1 MTRSRTARRIVG
13 IAFLAVIALLI
24 SLSIAVYNQSF
35 SNDTMVTLYTDST
48 GNEMNFHADVM
59 VRGVVV
65 GQVRSISANGDG
77 AILTLA
83 IDPNIASTL
92 PANVTAEM
100 LPTTLF
106 GERYV
111 DLVMPAS
118 PETETLADT
127 KTINQD
133 HSVDAIELETVL
145 NDLYPMLTAIQPQK
159 LSVTLTAIA
168 SALQGRGTELGQTLD
183 DINSYLKQ
191 FDTQLPALDTDI
203 RELVGV
209 TQTYSQASPGIL
221 QTLNDFANTGQV
233 IVSEASNLDSLYST
247 VTGASQSLTT
257 FLDQN
262 QQNIINLSTD
272 SQGTLQ
278 TLARYSS
285 EFPCVLSQ
293 LTTFAANMNKVL
305 GAGTSR
311 PGIAVTVNEVPARN
325 PYIDKTNTPKYG
337 DDLGPHCYSTPF
349 DGIALNDG
357 ASPSTVS
364 GGARSAS
371 SDLTASVPAAGLG
384 LANSPSE
391 NEFINEL
398 VSPSANVP
406 PTNLPSWSSVLL
418 GPIFRGTT
426 VTVK

>member
-1 MTRSRTARRIVG
+1 
-13 IAFLAVIALLI
+13 
-24 SLSIAVYNQSF
+24 
-35 SNDTMVTLYTDST
+35 
-48 GNEMNFHADVM
+48 
-59 VRGVVV
+59 
-65 GQVRSISANGDG
+65 
-77 AILTLA
+77 
-83 IDPNIASTL
+83 
-92 PANVTAEM
+92 M

-111 DLVMPAS
+111 DLVYPKRPA
-118 PETETLADT
+118 TQTLAET
-127 KTINQD
+127 KTINSD
-133 HSVDAIELETVL
+133 HSVDAIELEQVL

-159 LSVTLTAIA
+159 LSVTLTSIA
-168 SALQGRGTELGQTLD
+168 DALQGRGTELGQTLD

-191 FDTQLPALDTDI
+191 FDTQLPTLDKDI
-203 RELVGV
+203 QELVGV
-209 TQTYSQASPGIL
+209 TKTYAQASPGIV
-221 QTLNDFANTGQV
+221 QTLHDFAVTGQT

-247 VTGASQSLTT
+247 VTGASQNLTT

-272 SQGTLQ
+272 SQSTLQ

-311 PGIAVTVNEVPARN
+311 PGISITVDEFPGRN
-325 PYIDKTNTPKYG
+325 PYLYKKNTPKYG

-357 ASPSTVS
+357 ASPTTIK
-364 GGARSAS
+364 GGAK
-371 SDLTASVPAAGLG
+371 SVAAAGLG

-398 VSPSANVP
+398 VSPTANVP
-406 PTNLPSWSSVLL
+406 PTDLPSWSSVLL

>member
-1 MTRSRTARRIVG
+1 MTRSKTARRIVG
-13 IAFLAVIALLI
+13 VAFLAVIALLI
-24 SLSIAVYNQSF
+24 SLSVAVYNQAF

-77 AILTLA
+77 AVLVLA
-83 IDPNIASTL
+83 IDPSIASTL

-111 DLVMPAS
+111 DLVVPAN
-118 PETETLADT
+118 PTTQTLADT
-127 KTINQD
+127 RTINQN
-133 HSVDAIELETVL
+133 HSVDAIELEKVL

-183 DINSYLKQ
+183 NINSYLKQ

-209 TQTYSQASPGIL
+209 TQTYAQASPGIV
-221 QTLNDFANTGQV
+221 QTLNDFASTGQV
-233 IVSEASNLDSLYST
+233 VVSEASNLDSLYST
-247 VTGASQSLTT
+247 VTDASQNLTT

-262 QQNIINLSTD
+262 QQNIIGLSTD
-272 SQGTLQ
+272 SQTTLQ
-278 TLARYSS
+278 NLARYSS

-293 LTTFAANMNKVL
+293 LTTFATNMNKVL

-311 PGIAVTVNEVPARN
+311 PGIEVTVHPVESRGAYEPSV
-325 PYIDKTNTPKYG
+325 NTPKYE
-337 DDLGPHCYSTPF
+337 DNLGPHCYATPF
-349 DGIALNDG
+349 DGIGLNDG
-357 ASPSTVS
+357 ASPTTVD
-364 GGARSAS
+364 GGA
-371 SDLTASVPAAGLG
+371 TEVPAAGLG
-384 LANSPSE
+384 LANSASE

-406 PTNLPSWSSVLL
+406 PTDLPSWSSVLL